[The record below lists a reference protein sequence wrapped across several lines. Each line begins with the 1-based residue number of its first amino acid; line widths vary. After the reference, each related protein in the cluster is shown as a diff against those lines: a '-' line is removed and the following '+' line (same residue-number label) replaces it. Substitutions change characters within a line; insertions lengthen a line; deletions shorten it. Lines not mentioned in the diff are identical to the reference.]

1 MDFEIGD
8 RVRSLIDDGSGLYY
22 GEYGTVIE
30 VERHGIPIVRWDE
43 FNQTRHTA
51 DERVEY
57 GHGWF
62 VFKRDAVELVEEA
75 EDFGDL
81 PEANTDAK
89 DILFGL

>member
-1 MDFEIGD
+1 MGFKIGN
-8 RVRSLIDDGSGLYY
+8 RVKSLTDDAPGLLY
-22 GEYGTVIE
+22 GEYGRVVE
-30 VERHGIPIVRWDE
+30 VERHGIPIVRWDK
-43 FNQTRHTA
+43 FNPGRHTA
-51 DERVEY
+51 DGRVEN